1 MFRGTPEATFVSR
14 LEAAAV
20 RDIKFALRLFASRR
34 MFFVTTVLTIALGVS
49 LSATVFAIVDG
60 VLFRSL
66 PYRDPSRLVA
76 LYGAARADRQWT
88 MPLSVPD
95 LMDWREASQSFA
107 EMEAYDSGQ
116 PGARIR
122 GSAESV
128 QSRCS
133 AVTPGFLE
141 MLGVSAAYGR
151 TFAADD
157 FRPGAPAVALISHG
171 LWMGVYA
178 GAPDVLGRTVG
189 IGTGQ
194 RTIVGVLPRSFVFP
208 APGRRFAPE
217 VLVPFNPV
225 GRSDDRSARLLYVIG
240 RRSPG
245 VSLQQAQTEMDAI
258 ALRLKPLFV
267 GRPNV
272 IPGAFDGATLMD
284 LRHNMTRASR
294 SGLWL
299 VFGAVAVVFLIACVN
314 VVGLLLA
321 NAEDRKRELAIRAAI
336 GADRAT
342 LTRQLLIETG
352 VLAAIGG
359 TAGWLLSMVA
369 LPAVLNRIPPW
380 LQLVGDP
387 QLDARSVVFVGILA
401 LVTVIAGMLPAFR
414 SSADA
419 PRAALAI
426 GTVRASPSRR
436 GRHALILVEVALA
449 TILLCAGSIML
460 RSSLILHS
468 QDTGMDAAQSS
479 PCAAFL
485 PARPTPHGAHF
496 TTSELLK
503 RSGVFPGSSPLRWS
517 TSRCC
522 RKRSKDRDSF
532 HQRRHRRSDPP
543 RWRPI
548 SRLRRSTP
556 NDGPCVAYGSDVDVD
571 DRGRRVVISETL
583 AKRYWP
589 GRNPVGET
597 IRYGDGTREIAG
609 VVSDARDV
617 SLDRPPMPTLYHV
630 WDEKDAPIAT
640 MVIRFGGR
648 AAMLMPEIRR
658 AVRIADD
665 DAAITMLSTV
675 EDLLTASARS
685 VTSTPSCSPP
695 LPSRGSSLRW
705 SESTAWW
712 HSWSPG
718 GRGTWASGSRSAR
731 TAAGSS

>member
-1 MFRGTPEATFVSR
+1 
-14 LEAAAV
+14 L
-20 RDIKFALRLFASRR
+20 K
-34 MFFVTTVLTIALGVS
+34 
-49 LSATVFAIVDG
+49 
-60 VLFRSL
+60 
-66 PYRDPSRLVA
+66 Y
-76 LYGAARADRQWT
+76 
-88 MPLSVPD
+88 
-95 LMDWREASQSFA
+95 
-107 EMEAYDSGQ
+107 
-116 PGARIR
+116 
-122 GSAESV
+122 
-128 QSRCS
+128 
-133 AVTPGFLE
+133 
-141 MLGVSAAYGR
+141 
-151 TFAADD
+151 
-157 FRPGAPAVALISHG
+157 
-171 LWMGVYA
+171 
-178 GAPDVLGRTVG
+178 
-189 IGTGQ
+189 
-194 RTIVGVLPRSFVFP
+194 
-208 APGRRFAPE
+208 
-217 VLVPFNPV
+217 
-225 GRSDDRSARLLYVIG
+225 
-240 RRSPG
+240 G

-299 VFGAVAVVFLIACVN
+299 VFGAVAAVFLIACVN

-342 LTRQLLIETG
+342 LARQLLIETG

-401 LVTVIAGMLPAFR
+401 LVTVIAGVLPAFR

-468 QDTGMDAAQSS
+468 QDTGMDAARVIAVRSI
-479 PCAAFL
+479 
-485 PARPTPHGAHF
+485 PAGA
-496 TTSELLK
+496 
-503 RSGVFPGSSPLRWS
+503 PDP
-517 TSRCC
+517 SR
-522 RKRSKDRDSF
+522 RALHNVRVAEA
-532 HQRRHRRSDPP
+532 
-543 RWRPI
+543 
-548 SRLRRSTP
+548 LRRVPGVESVALVDLPLLQKAVKGSRFIPPAQTQTLGSASMETDLTVTP
-556 NDGPCVAYGSDVDVD
+556 EYFQTMGLVLRMGRTLTSD

-675 EDLLTASARS
+675 EDLLTASVAERDFNTQLFATFAVAGLLVALVGIYGLVAFLVARGTRDMGIRLALGANGRRLELS
-685 VTSTPSCSPP
+685 VMAGT
-695 LPSRGSSLRW
+695 LRW
-705 SESTAWW
+705 V
-712 HSWSPG
+712 
-718 GRGTWASGSRSAR
+718 
-731 TAAGSS
+731 AAGLGVGMGVTLLCTQYLRPFVYEVPANDPATLVTVAALFLVVAAIATYIPARRAARVDPTMALRAE